1 MAIFNSYVKLPEGKC
16 CTIYGSTMDPMG
28 KKIRWCYRWLIDW
41 LVIFELY
48 SSSRN
53 YHNTPPDSPAAS
65 CSNPFIIQNS
75 SGSKNSGIWHP
86 STKKDP
92 ENHHFFTGMS
102 SSNLLAGSRMSMFSW
117 GMVKLPK
124 FPKMRVPL
132 YRWMVYFHGNPISK
146 WRTGGI
152 PPWLR
157 KPPYVEDTEGYPVA
171 ALSRAGCR
179 CPWTTPGSVPCVTA
193 RTLVTATMWRR
204 RSGVAASVNR
214 NPGGEATVI
223 LLEVSPNGRTPKSM
237 VHNGTSY

>member
-1 MAIFNSYVKLPEGKC
+1 MLVYRRTRTVLRGDHYSDPWCWYINANIGGYIHGKC
-16 CTIYGSTMDPMG
+16 YTIYGSTMDPMG
-28 KKIRWCYRWLIDW
+28 KNRWCYRWLIDW
-41 LVIFELY
+41 LVIFELD

-92 ENHHFFTGMS
+92 ENHHFFRGMS

-132 YRWMVYFHGNPISK
+132 YRWMVYFHGNSISK
-146 WRTGGI
+146 WRTGG
-152 PPWLR
+152 
-157 KPPYVEDTEGYPVA
+157 T
-171 ALSRAGCR
+171 
-179 CPWTTPGSVPCVTA
+179 
-193 RTLVTATMWRR
+193 
-204 RSGVAASVNR
+204 
-214 NPGGEATVI
+214 
-223 LLEVSPNGRTPKSM
+223 SM
-237 VHNGTSY
+237 T